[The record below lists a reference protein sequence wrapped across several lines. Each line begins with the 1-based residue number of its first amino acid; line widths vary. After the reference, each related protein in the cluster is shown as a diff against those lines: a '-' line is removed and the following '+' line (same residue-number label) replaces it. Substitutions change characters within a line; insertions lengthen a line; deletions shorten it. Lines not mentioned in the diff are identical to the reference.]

1 MKLAPA
7 RLSPIVLATLFVL
20 FAGPAAFAQT
30 APGSTPTLPPNGM
43 AMPMAPGHA
52 GAQTAKPPLSP
63 PMTADVRLDG
73 KGIVVDYGS
82 PAMRGRKIMG
92 ALVPYGQVW
101 RTGANPATSFTTEAD
116 LMIGKL
122 RVPAGKYT
130 LYTLPAAPGT
140 PWMLIVNRQTG
151 QWGTVYKQ
159 DMDLGRTAMHAK
171 TLPVAQESMSITFE
185 NTTMHATE
193 LHVKWDL
200 TDEWVEI
207 KTAP

>member
-1 MKLAPA
+1 MKCCSICLLSAALLVPCIGVARGQGAP
-7 RLSPIVLATLFVL
+7 PEN
-20 FAGPAAFAQT
+20 AAK
-30 APGSTPTLPPNGM
+30 
-43 AMPMAPGHA
+43 PMAAMQGEAKTPG
-52 GAQTAKPPLSP
+52 PVLSP
-63 PMTADVRLDG
+63 PASADVRLDG
-73 KGIVVDYGS
+73 KELLINYGS

-92 ALVPYGQVW
+92 GLVPYGQVW

-130 LYTLPAAPGT
+130 LYTLPAAPGK
-140 PWMLIVNRQTG
+140 PWMLIVNKQTG
-151 QWGTVYKQ
+151 QWGTVYQ
-159 DMDLGRTAMHAK
+159 QGQDLGRTAMHAK
-171 TLPVAQESMSITFE
+171 TLPVPQESMSITFE

-193 LHVKWDL
+193 LHVKWEM